1 MKKIIAI
8 ILTLAFAANLTACS
22 KTPSEGE
29 PSGDPSNQSGISQ
42 TDSNSTDS
50 SDSEPDSSDSE
61 PISSDVRALID
72 AFPEEEFT
80 APDGSILKRSD
91 AVKAAEWEGIT
102 YAVGYDFSYI
112 RYAQPV
118 WGSTV
123 DDPDFINWDTMETA
137 GDPLEFPQDAK
148 YFKVKAGDVLE
159 NGLTV
164 KKAEYYYGRGM
175 DGTTYDN
182 NVEFDGELS
191 LEGILYY
198 FPGDTEYGIANGDT
212 LFFADPAKY
221 DKIPMPLNDFM
232 MLDGFTDTDVKFS
245 VKYDGERF
253 QLGNVDTLPDSVSQ
267 LLKEKNA
274 IRVRVTLRNIKFR
287 LTPCGEIVDA
297 EIVSAEKV

>member
-80 APDGSILKRSD
+80 APDGGTLKRSD
-91 AVKAAEWEGIT
+91 AVKAAEWEGTT

-123 DDPDFINWDTMETA
+123 DDPNFINWDTMEIA
-137 GDPLEFPQDAK
+137 GDSFELPQDEK

-164 KKAEYYYGRGM
+164 KEAEYYYGRGM
-175 DGTTYDN
+175 DGTTYQYG
-182 NVEFDGELS
+182 VKFDGEIS
-191 LEGILYY
+191 LEGIL
-198 FPGDTEYGIANGDT
+198 FCVPSDEYGIGEKGTT
-212 LFFADPAKY
+212 LFFADPTKY
-221 DKIPMPLNDFM
+221 DKIPMPFADLRG
-232 MLDGFTDTDVKFS
+232 LGSYTDTDVKFS
-245 VKYDGERF
+245 VRCDGKFFR
-253 QLGNVDTLPDSVSQ
+253 LGDHDDLPESVAQ
-267 LLKEKNA
+267 LLDEGSA
-274 IRVRVTLRNIKFR
+274 VRARVTLRGIEFKLVPYGAAAF
-287 LTPCGEIVDA
+287 A